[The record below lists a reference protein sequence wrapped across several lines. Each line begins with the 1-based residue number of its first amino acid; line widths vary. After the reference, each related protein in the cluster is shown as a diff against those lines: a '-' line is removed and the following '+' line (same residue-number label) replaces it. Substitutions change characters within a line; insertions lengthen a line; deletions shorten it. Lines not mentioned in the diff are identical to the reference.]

1 MHALTLLAVLTF
13 CGFSEKPTI
22 EFDVVEVISGRTT
35 PGKDSIAADHGR
47 FVYWF
52 ATEQNRETF
61 RRNPGRYQI
70 QLGGACARMGP
81 LSGSCRNDIYAVH
94 DGKIYLFASTQCR
107 DGFLKSPEKLL
118 ETDEPPIQ
126 AAADAQKKGRELLN
140 RAARAI
146 GPTEKLAALKTY
158 RETIAKDPA
167 DKSESEPS
175 LRVWTWQF
183 PESYRS
189 DESWGKST
197 YSMFVVGNDGRFIYP
212 NESWEMASA
221 QADALRRQSARHPL
235 ALLANRNQPGFTCAA
250 AGRGM
255 IAGADAELVTVNFDG
270 ATTTIGID
278 PGSGRIIATRH
289 RDRGGPRATLGEV
302 EKRYSDF
309 REVDGLTLPYV
320 IRCATFDGA
329 PLDGKPSML
338 SAIEVNP
345 ALDDAAFRS
354 PR

>member
-1 MHALTLLAVLTF
+1 MHPLSLLAVLTL
-13 CGFSEKPTI
+13 CGFSEKPSF
-22 EFDVVEVISGRTT
+22 EFDVVEILAGRST

-52 ATEQNRETF
+52 ATEQNRDTF
-61 RRNPGRYQI
+61 RRNPDRYEI

-81 LSGSCRNDIYAVH
+81 LSGICRKDIYAVH
-94 DGKIYLFASTQCR
+94 EGKLYLFASKQCR
-107 DGFLKSPEKLL
+107 DGFLKAPARLL
-118 ETDEPPIQ
+118 EFDEPPPK
-126 AAADAQKKGRELLN
+126 ADAEARRRGRELLD

-146 GPTEKLAALKTY
+146 GPAEKLAGLKTY

-167 DKSESEPS
+167 DKSESVPS
-175 LRVWTWQF
+175 LQVWTWQF

-197 YSMFVVGNDGRFIYP
+197 YSMLVVGDDGRFIYP

-250 AGRGM
+250 AGRGKM
-255 IAGADAELVTVNFDG
+255 AGADVELVTVNFEG

-278 PGSGRIIATRH
+278 PGTGRIVGIRH
-289 RDRGGPRATLGEV
+289 RDRGGPRATLGEI
-302 EKRYSDF
+302 EKGYSDF
-309 REVDGLTLPYV
+309 REVGGLTLPYV
-320 IRCATFDGA
+320 VRSITFDGA

-338 SAIEVNP
+338 TAIEVNP
-345 ALDDAAFRS
+345 ALDDASFRAT
-354 PR
+354 R